1 MSIKLKVS
9 DADKK
14 QIVNHDIEARVLNA
28 LLGERRFLIEAKAK
42 EILETNGLSP
52 SLYAMYF
59 NPAKDEWEA
68 KLKPGIISIPTPG
81 GDPAEIKKN

>member
-14 QIVNHDIEARVLNA
+14 QMANHDIEARVLNA
-28 LLGERRFLIEAKAK
+28 LLGERRFLLETKAK
-42 EILETNGLSP
+42 EILETNGLSS
-52 SLYAMYF
+52 SLYVMSF

-68 KLKPGIISIPTPG
+68 MLKPGIISVPTPG
-81 GDPAEIKKN
+81 GNPAEIKKN